1 MTANTLAALGWTD
14 ELDAAMTT
22 HAERGFEPARVVA
35 EHRGGYYVR
44 GERDDRLASARG
56 RLRDHEITGG
66 MPAVGDWVAVCDAP
80 GGRAAIEAVL
90 PRRTKISRKTP
101 WLKAEEHTLV
111 ANVDT
116 VFLVAGLDGDF
127 NARRLERYLVTAWDS
142 GADPVV
148 VLTKLDVC
156 EDFEQIAEAEAVA
169 IGVPV
174 LAVSSVTGEGL
185 DAVREYLV
193 PAKTLAL
200 LGSSGTGKSTL
211 VNTLAGRELMRTGD
225 LRNDGR
231 GRHVTRHRQLLVL
244 RGGAILVDTPGLRE
258 LQLWEGDVDS
268 AFSDIAELATQC
280 KFNDCSHQAEPG
292 CAVLKA
298 LTTGRARR
306 RPDAELPQA
315 RAGAARD
322 RSTLE
327 QADRARA
334 QAPLEDEG
342 PRDPS
347 GAEIREAVGM
357 IRAWSVA
364 PCSFSPSRDCSWR
377 LARRRPRKQPAAC
390 GRRTG
395 RRTSAFAPRAER
407 GSRARCSAEGRR
419 VWCWRTRPG
428 PTVASGCRSRES
440 SRRRVTGRSSS
451 TCVATARPP
460 ASRTPIRSST

>member
-156 EDFEQIAEAEAVA
+156 EDDEQIAEAEAVA

-225 LRNDGR
+225 LRSDGR

-268 AFSDIAELATQC
+268 AFSDIAELAAQC
-280 KFNDCSHQAEPG
+280 RFNDCSHETEPG
-292 CAVLKA
+292 CAVSEALASGALAWERMRSYRKLERELRAIEARSNKRVGRELKRRWKA
-298 LTTGRARR
+298 RARETR
-306 RPDAELPQA
+306 QE
-315 RAGAARD
+315 
-322 RSTLE
+322 
-327 QADRARA
+327 
-334 QAPLEDEG
+334 
-342 PRDPS
+342 
-347 GAEIREAVGM
+347 
-357 IRAWSVA
+357 
-364 PCSFSPSRDCSWR
+364 
-377 LARRRPRKQPAAC
+377 RKY
-390 GRRTG
+390 GKR
-395 RRTSAFAPRAER
+395 
-407 GSRARCSAEGRR
+407 
-419 VWCWRTRPG
+419 
-428 PTVASGCRSRES
+428 
-440 SRRRVTGRSSS
+440 
-451 TCVATARPP
+451 
-460 ASRTPIRSST
+460 